1 MPTPAPAPAP
11 TPAAKP
17 AAPKARQNSVSSAA
31 ADLLAAR
38 SMPVKPSSVPTSTAS
53 TTAIY
58 GSVST
63 ADVANSIKAVLAEND
78 EAAKIVFAEDDVRFV
93 NVSLDG
99 QAAIET
105 DKLKNLGEF
114 EVEVRI
120 KGVDT
125 PVRKTV
131 RVLPQE
137 SSV

>member
-1 MPTPAPAPAP
+1 
-11 TPAAKP
+11 
-17 AAPKARQNSVSSAA
+17 
-31 ADLLAAR
+31 
-38 SMPVKPSSVPTSTAS
+38 MPVKPSSVPTSTAS

-63 ADVANSIKAVLAEND
+63 ADVANTIKAVLAEND